1 MVRDTGETYHDREQI
16 KIQLGREGHVYE
28 RDYTIM
34 DVPNIVDIT
43 YGRDVGY
50 TISEER
56 LDKEIEDI
64 SATKIR
70 ERQSKER

>member
-1 MVRDTGETYHDREQI
+1 MIMIRDTGEENHNRLDMLQKLKDEGFQYH
-16 KIQLGREGHVYE
+16 K
-28 RDYTIM
+28 DYIVM

-70 ERQSKER
+70 NEQ

>member
-1 MVRDTGETYHDREQI
+1 MVRDTGETHHDREQM
-16 KIQLGREGHVYE
+16 KIHLSQEGYVYQD
-28 RDYTIM
+28 DYIIM

-70 ERQSKER
+70 NEV

>member
-1 MVRDTGETYHDREQI
+1 MVRDTGETHHDREQM
-16 KIQLGREGHVYE
+16 KLQLGQEGYVYGD
-28 RDYTIM
+28 DYIIM

-56 LDKEIEDI
+56 LDEEIENI

-70 ERQSKER
+70 NEVEH

>member
-1 MVRDTGETYHDREQI
+1 MVRNTGEENHNRLDMLKTLTDDGFQYG
-16 KIQLGREGHVYE
+16 K
-28 RDYTIM
+28 DYIVM

-50 TISEER
+50 PISEER
-56 LDKEIEDI
+56 FDKDIEDV

-70 ERQSKER
+70 NSLPK

>member
-1 MVRDTGETYHDREQI
+1 MIMVRDTGETHHDREQV
-16 KIQLGREGHVYE
+16 KIQLGREGYVYQT
-28 RDYTIM
+28 DYTIM

-70 ERQSKER
+70 NENI

>member
-1 MVRDTGETYHDREQI
+1 MIRDTGETYHSREEM
-16 KIQLGREGHVYE
+16 KTRLGEEGYVYE
-28 RDYTIM
+28 EDYTVI

-56 LDKEIEDI
+56 LDKEIEEI
-64 SATKIR
+64 SATEIR
-70 ERQSKER
+70 ARHDGS

>member
-1 MVRDTGETYHDREQI
+1 MIRDTGEEHHDRVNMLQTL
-16 KIQLGREGHVYE
+16 KHEGFQYGK
-28 RDYTIM
+28 DYVVI

-56 LDKEIEDI
+56 FNKDIENI

-70 ERQSKER
+70 NE

>member
-1 MVRDTGETYHDREQI
+1 MVRNTGEENHNRLDMLKTLKDDGFQYG
-16 KIQLGREGHVYE
+16 K
-28 RDYTIM
+28 DYIVM

-56 LDKEIEDI
+56 FDKDIEDV

-70 ERQSKER
+70 NSLPK

>member
-1 MVRDTGETYHDREQI
+1 MVRDTGETYHNREQMKI
-16 KIQLGREGHVYE
+16 KLGKEGYAYQT
-28 RDYTIM
+28 DYIIM

-70 ERQSKER
+70 NENI

>member
-1 MVRDTGETYHDREQI
+1 
-16 KIQLGREGHVYE
+16 
-28 RDYTIM
+28 M

-64 SATKIR
+64 SARKIREKLTKIR
-70 ERQSKER
+70 

>member
-1 MVRDTGETYHDREQI
+1 MIRDTGEENHNRLDMLQ
-16 KIQLGREGHVYE
+16 KLKDEGFQYDK
-28 RDYTIM
+28 DYIVM

-70 ERQSKER
+70 NKEKG